1 MTSHRL
7 PFVSIIMP
15 IRNEADFIQRSLGA
29 VLTQDY
35 PADCLEVLVVDGMST
50 DDTRDIVERLR
61 SQYTSLSIK
70 VLDNPA
76 LIVPAGINRGLQ
88 VARGDVIVRVDGH
101 TEIAP
106 DYVRQCVAA
115 LKNSGA
121 DNVGGKM
128 TAVGKTQFGKTV
140 ALATSTPFG
149 VGGARF
155 HYSDQE
161 EWVDTVYLGA
171 WPREVFQRI
180 GFFDEELVR
189 NQDDEFNYRL
199 REHGGSI
206 LLSPYI
212 KSVYTGRSSPRA
224 LWRQYFQ
231 YGFWKVR
238 VLQKHPRQMQPR
250 QFAPPLLVAVLL
262 LSVFLAP
269 FSAVGR
275 WLLALAAGIYGL
287 ANLAV
292 SLWLAANRG
301 WRHLVRLP
309 LVFAIL
315 HIGYGFGFLAGL
327 IHFADR
333 WGNRNRNTLQQAE
346 GVDDKVK

>member
-1 MTSHRL
+1 
-7 PFVSIIMP
+7 MP
-15 IRNEADFIQRSLGA
+15 IRNEVDFIERSFGA

-35 PADCLEVLVVDGMST
+35 PADCMEVLVVDGMST
-50 DDTRDIVERLR
+50 DNTREIVERLR
-61 SQYTSLSIK
+61 SQHSGLSIQ

-115 LKNSGA
+115 LKSSSA
-121 DNVGGKM
+121 DNVGGRM
-128 TAVGKTQFGKTV
+128 TAVGKTPFGKTV

-155 HYSDQE
+155 HYSDQQ

-171 WPREVFQRI
+171 WRRDVFERI
-180 GFFDEELVR
+180 GFFDEEFVR
-189 NQDDEFNYRL
+189 NQDDELNYRL
-199 REHGGSI
+199 REHGGRI
-206 LLSPYI
+206 LLSPLI
-212 KSVYTGRSSPRA
+212 KSIYTGRSSPRA

-250 QFAPPLLVAVLL
+250 QFVPPMLVAVLL
-262 LSVFLAP
+262 VSGLLAP
-269 FSAVGR
+269 FFRPVR
-275 WLLALAAGIYGL
+275 WLLVLAAGTYAI
-287 ANLAV
+287 ANLSI
-292 SLWLAANRG
+292 SLWLAANKG
-301 WRHLVRLP
+301 WSHLLRLP
-309 LVFAIL
+309 FVFAIL
-315 HIGYGFGFLAGL
+315 HLGYGSGFLVGL
-327 IHFADR
+327 IRFADR
-333 WGNRNRNTLQQAE
+333 WGNESRDSATDRSSSHNA
-346 GVDDKVK
+346 K